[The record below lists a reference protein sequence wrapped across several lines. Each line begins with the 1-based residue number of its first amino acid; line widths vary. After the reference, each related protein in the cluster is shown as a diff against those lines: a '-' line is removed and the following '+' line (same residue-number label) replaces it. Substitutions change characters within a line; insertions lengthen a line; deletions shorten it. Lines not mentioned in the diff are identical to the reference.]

1 MNSAER
7 SDLSAFSLSRIAMAI
22 EDQLAHLDENYKKP
36 LFAEIGS
43 QWRSLLIKLGRRPK
57 NRKRVLKEPER
68 KCPPH
73 KYGAAHERDISPHR
87 EPTPERGQSVK
98 NISSIY
104 PVVNVYDKAEETSS
118 SIDAYWCECGLGLS
132 EMGQFEDALASYD
145 KALKINPNSF
155 KALKNRANVLY
166 RIGRYEEAASDFE
179 NALLVN
185 PGLIDAW
192 QGLGNA
198 LSKLG

>member
-87 EPTPERGQSVK
+87 EPTPEKGQSAK
-98 NISSIY
+98 NISNISSI
-104 PVVNVYDKAEETSS
+104 
-118 SIDAYWCECGLGLS
+118 
-132 EMGQFEDALASYD
+132 
-145 KALKINPNSF
+145 
-155 KALKNRANVLY
+155 
-166 RIGRYEEAASDFE
+166 
-179 NALLVN
+179 
-185 PGLIDAW
+185 
-192 QGLGNA
+192 
-198 LSKLG
+198 